1 MNMRTSNQA
10 SSPRSL
16 ARVAGLLYLVIIVCG
31 VGGEAFLR
39 GPLIFAGDPTRT
51 AESLIA
57 AEFYFR
63 IGILAD
69 VVMALCDVALAALLF
84 VLLEPAGRVL
94 SLMAM
99 AFRLVQAAILGLNL
113 QNLERA
119 IALVTDGRLDGAR
132 QDVLALRLLD
142 AHAVGYDLGLFFF
155 GVNCVL
161 VATLLAR
168 APLAARKLAVLMSL
182 AGVVYL
188 AGSTLRLVAPAWVD
202 AFAPAYAVSLVA
214 ELTFCVWL
222 IVNRFDVREW
232 QHASARA

>member
-1 MNMRTSNQA
+1 MRTSIQA
-10 SSPRSL
+10 NSPDRL
-16 ARVAGLLYLVIIVCG
+16 ARVAGGLYLVIIVCG

-39 GPLIFAGDPTRT
+39 GPLIVAGDPTST
-51 AESLIA
+51 AENVIA
-57 AEFYFR
+57 AEPFFR

-69 VVMALCDVALAALLF
+69 VVMVLCDVALAVLLF

-94 SLMAM
+94 SLLAM

-119 IALVTDGRLDGAR
+119 VALVTHGLDGAR
-132 QDVLALRLLD
+132 EDALALRLLD

-155 GVNCVL
+155 GVNCML

-168 APLAARKLAVLMSL
+168 APFAARTLSVMMAL

-188 AGSTLRLVAPAWVD
+188 AGSTVRLVVPGWID
-202 AFAPAYAVSLVA
+202 AFAPAYVLPLVA
-214 ELTFCVWL
+214 ELLFCVWL
-222 IVNRFDVREW
+222 IVKRDADTPR
-232 QHASARA
+232 SAP